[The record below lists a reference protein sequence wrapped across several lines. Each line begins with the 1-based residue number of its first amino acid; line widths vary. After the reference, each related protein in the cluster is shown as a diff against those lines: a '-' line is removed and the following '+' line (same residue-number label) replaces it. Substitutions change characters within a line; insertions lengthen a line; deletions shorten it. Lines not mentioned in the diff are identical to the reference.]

1 MYTVMLVDDEP
12 EIIQGLKLKVDWERI
27 GLTVAAEASNGRQA
41 IERLE
46 QGPVDIVVT
55 DMNMPLMSG
64 VEFLEQ
70 CRSRFPE
77 ILIIVITGYEDFQY
91 ARAAIRSHARD
102 YLLKPV
108 ARDELALSLEKVK
121 QELDRKR
128 SDRQQQ
134 GEQEWRLSR
143 YYEEMKENFIVHLI
157 KDRFTPDRQLAERSR
172 LFHLD
177 TWEDRR
183 ISFVTLGL
191 GERGQSLL
199 SLSLSRE
206 QDHSAP
212 QRPADQL
219 RLPFEL
225 LCREWG
231 QRTQQAAAVFR
242 DAAYPELMHVMIDD
256 QDESVR
262 REASLRLDE
271 LIGMTEQ
278 LVGIR
283 PLLGQGPPVQGMACW
298 KDGYI
303 GALLDWNLQEKQQ
316 LHVSLANQI
325 PAGTASTDRPQSMR
339 DRTQEMNLCLA
350 KGDSEAYDR
359 LLQAELEQ
367 AFRISRP
374 YFAKTIFR
382 ICIGLEHL
390 AHEHRLASDEH
401 DRLWIRPE
409 LVLGL
414 RGTEEAFAFIREIA
428 SKLYRQ
434 LQKQSAETSDDGSR
448 IRQAQHW
455 IDENYMYD
463 LSLTEIAERFN
474 YHPSY
479 FSELFKS
486 RTGQTFIGYVTEARM
501 KQAMHL
507 LRHTELSLWDIA
519 ELTGFSNASYF
530 SSKFKK
536 LHGIAPSEYRQRQS
550 EKNDSALPKK

>member
-1 MYTVMLVDDEP
+1 MYNVMLVDDEP
-12 EIIQGLKLKVDWERI
+12 EIIQGLKLKVDWEQI
-27 GLTVAAEASNGRQA
+27 GLTITAEALNGLQA

-46 QGPVDIVVT
+46 QSPVDIVVT

-108 ARDELALSLEKVK
+108 ARDELARSLEKVK
-121 QELDRKR
+121 QELDQKR
-128 SDRQQQ
+128 SERQQQ

-157 KDRFTPDRQLAERSR
+157 KDPFTSDRQLTERSR

-177 TWEDRR
+177 VWEHQR
-183 ISFVTLGL
+183 IRFITLGL
-191 GERGQSLL
+191 GERGQTLL
-199 SLSLSRE
+199 SRSPSAEADL
-206 QDHSAP
+206 SAP
-212 QRPADQL
+212 HRPADQM

-225 LCREWG
+225 MCREWG

-242 DAAYPELMHVMIDD
+242 DTAYPELMHVLIDD
-256 QDESVR
+256 RSESVR
-262 REASLRLDE
+262 HEASLRLDE
-271 LIGMTEQ
+271 LLHLIEQ

-283 PLLGQGPPVQGMACW
+283 PLLGQGPPVQGIAGW
-298 KDGYI
+298 KDGYT
-303 GALLDWNLQEKQQ
+303 GALLDWNLREKQQ
-316 LHVSLANQI
+316 LHGSLAGMI
-325 PAGTASTDRPQSMR
+325 PASTEHPQSLR
-339 DRTQEMNLCLA
+339 DRTQEMNLYLE
-350 KGDSEAYDR
+350 KGETEAYDR
-359 LLQAELEQ
+359 LLQTELRE

-382 ICIGLEHL
+382 ICIGLEHM
-390 AHEHRLASDEH
+390 AHEHRLSLDEH

-428 SKLYRQ
+428 SKLCKQ
-434 LQKQSAETSDDGSR
+434 LQTRSADMSDDGSR
-448 IRQAQHW
+448 IRQARQW

-501 KQAMHL
+501 KQAVHL
-507 LRHTELSLWDIA
+507 LCHTGLSLWDIA

-530 SSKFKK
+530 SAKFKK
-536 LHGIAPSEYRQRQS
+536 LHGVAPSEYRQRQS